1 MAEVINF
8 FDRLNKRN
16 NDIVEQKEVD
26 FDDDIINA
34 KIVSKEIFYEI
45 MMLLEDLGYDVNED
59 PGMLKDLEAISFLT
73 SAIVFRAHNNPHP
86 GQDLLDTTYE
96 VLVTLSKLYEDLSQ
110 EEENAQTDSSL

>member
-16 NDIVEQKEVD
+16 SEIEDQKEVD
-26 FDDDIINA
+26 FDEDIVNA
-34 KIVSKEIFYEI
+34 KIVSKEVFYET

-59 PGMLKDLEAISFLT
+59 PKMLKDLEAISFLS
-73 SAIVFRAHNNPHP
+73 SAIIFRAHNNPHP
-86 GQDLLDTTYE
+86 GRDLLDATYE
-96 VLVTLSKLYEDLSQ
+96 VLLAVSKLYEDLSE